1 MPQSQCPVCY
11 TPLEV
16 RDVTPCF
23 ICGGW
28 PGTVEKFRSDT
39 EYREWRM
46 PGGQMIVFCSPCE
59 VEEFMVPGGWG
70 YRLGL
75 PTRRFPVND
84 LQRMRLIEQPQLG
97 RDKFCPSC
105 KLRLSFLKIVA
116 ECRSAGA

>member
-1 MPQSQCPVCY
+1 
-11 TPLEV
+11 
-16 RDVTPCF
+16 
-23 ICGGW
+23 
-28 PGTVEKFRSDT
+28 
-39 EYREWRM
+39 M